1 MGRKWTSR
9 WLQPHGGPQKIP
21 THEQSKS
28 TCHTVRLFMGLNNLY
43 IIVYNNNNKK
53 TALKIRCMNS
63 HTADRMLSHQTL
75 MRRWILMAAT
85 GWPGHLQATL
95 QINLLPLGSLLE
107 VRQFSVQYTQTHTLT
122 EQPSPQLNY
131 PGLQLFS
138 QLVMPNHSLI
148 YYIKKQIVSK
158 IFCYL
163 WKKEGK
169 STNWFNNYCR
179 FSQRFK

>member
-1 MGRKWTSR
+1 MAAATW
-9 WLQPHGGPQKIP
+9 WP
-21 THEQSKS
+21 TEDTHPWAVKS

-107 VRQFSVQYTQTHTLT
+107 VRQFSVRYTQTHTLT
-122 EQPSPQLNY
+122 ERPSPRLKS

-138 QLVMPNHSLI
+138 QLFMPNLSLI
-148 YYIKKQIVSK
+148 YYIKRQIVSK
-158 IFCYL
+158 IFCYGRKRESRL
-163 WKKEGK
+163 IRM
-169 STNWFNNYCR
+169 TFLDWFNNYCK